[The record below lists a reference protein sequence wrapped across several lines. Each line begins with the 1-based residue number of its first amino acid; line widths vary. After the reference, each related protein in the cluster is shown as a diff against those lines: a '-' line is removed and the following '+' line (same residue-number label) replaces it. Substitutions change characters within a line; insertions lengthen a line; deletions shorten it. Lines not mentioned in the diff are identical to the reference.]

1 MSSIK
6 SSTNPTPHPQFH
18 ALSLIVLLT
27 LLGLSLT
34 TPVLAQDNQEPAQL
48 DREALTRALASQNR
62 ELTDR
67 LRDPV
72 RKPIDVLEFLQLQ
85 AGMSAL
91 DVYAAGGY
99 FTVVLSHAV
108 GPQGKVYAQNTSR
121 GLRFEEDRSEL
132 TQGEALAMKIR
143 DNNLQNVIRIDE
155 PVTEMSIPAEAMDFI
170 LVSQILH
177 DYHNSNPLRA
187 LEMLTA
193 LHRVLKPGGI
203 LGIIDHVGAEQLDN
217 RRLHR
222 MLKTD
227 AVTIVEQAGFI
238 LEADSDLL
246 ANTADNYRRS
256 IFDPML
262 NRTTDQFLL
271 RFRKPD

>member
-1 MSSIK
+1 M
-6 SSTNPTPHPQFH
+6 PTPVRYQRFH
-18 ALSLIVLLT
+18 VSTSLTALLLIVIN
-27 LLGLSLT
+27 LG
-34 TPVLAQDNQEPAQL
+34 TPALAQNNREPAQL

-72 RKPIDVLEFLQLQ
+72 RKPIDVLEFLQLSP
-85 AGMSAL
+85 GMSAL

-132 TQGEALAMKIR
+132 SQGEALAMKIR
-143 DNNLQNVIRIDE
+143 DNNLQNVIRVDE
-155 PVTEMSIPAEAMDFI
+155 PVTEMSIPAESMDFI

-193 LHRVLKPGGI
+193 LHRVLKPGGT
-203 LGIIDHVGAEQLDN
+203 LGIIDHVGAGELDN

-227 AVTIVEQAGFI
+227 AVAIVERAGFI
-238 LEADSDLL
+238 LEAESDLL
-246 ANTADNYRRS
+246 ANPADNYRRS

-271 RFRKPD
+271 RFKKPD